1 MSDEVTRVDRE
12 AQVDPGA
19 EPVTDADPD
28 AVADD
33 DEDGEEAGAA
43 VPLETPEA
51 DAVEQRKAVPL
62 DEEDYR

>member
-19 EPVTDADPD
+19 EPVTDAD
-28 AVADD
+28 A
-33 DEDGEEAGAA
+33 DEDQDAQEAGAA